1 MVNKSYTNSKQSGK
15 SELQTTAAESLY
27 IVRGHRLVIAP
38 IAGTSS
44 KWSCSI
50 SARSNRSQLEDVL
63 VTLATP
69 TRQYAAVHVIGP
81 QDSHYTLLMADLSYG
96 RHGSLVAKTTRP
108 LNFSCL
114 SVSAH
119 SWADGPECKGSKHVE
134 HSRPTQMQAENTTM
148 IWNKFMCMLKTTAW
162 TSMKTGHLICI
173 RTFFFSYYK
182 TVKLFCN
189 S

>member
-119 SWADGPECKGSKHVE
+119 SWADGPECKGSKHIK
-134 HSRPTQMQAENTTM
+134 HSIVGQHKCKQKTQ
-148 IWNKFMCMLKTTAW
+148 
-162 TSMKTGHLICI
+162 
-173 RTFFFSYYK
+173 R
-182 TVKLFCN
+182 
-189 S
+189 